1 MAFVDVAQAVTMSRQ
16 GPSAWCMIAMWP
28 AAMLEIIVGMNN
40 GEIHWPEGSSII
52 LAISLYWVANPP
64 IPEPK

>member
-1 MAFVDVAQAVTMSRQ
+1 M
-16 GPSAWCMIAMWP
+16 CP
-28 AAMLEIIVGMNN
+28 AAMLEIIVGMNS

-52 LAISLYWVANPP
+52 LEISLYCVANPP